1 MGSPSPTHIPLGR
14 LELRCPPL
22 PHTLVEALD
31 LVDHPERIDV
41 RTVTAMLERDPLVVA
56 RLLQTV
62 NSAYYG
68 LHRTVSSPERAVVM
82 LGPVAVVGIVVGMSM
97 LRLRSIFDGPA
108 GSCFSQ
114 LIRHSVATAY
124 LTSYLMDETAS
135 PDAEPAS
142 TVRRGPGFTAGLLH
156 DFGKII
162 LVYNFPTAAV
172 SLYEERALFHHVRT
186 DDVREMESLLF
197 GSDHTEAGEFAALKL
212 HFPDP
217 LRRVIRHHH
226 APERAGDAEALVS
239 AVAVANLAAHAMGHG
254 FGAKVSWDE
263 ALADPAWERYATHVP
278 PHTAETLAAALEARQ
293 DDLDQYVRSFT
304 DPSADAARMQRLR
317 GE

>member
-1 MGSPSPTHIPLGR
+1 MGSSPTTRIPLGR

-31 LVDHPERIDV
+31 LVDHPEQIEV

-82 LGPVAVVGIVVGMSM
+82 LGPVAVVGIIVGMSM
-97 LRLRSIFDGPA
+97 LRLRSVLDGPA

-124 LTSYLMDETAS
+124 LTSFLLDEAAE
-135 PDAEPAS
+135 PDAPKVHPA
-142 TVRRGPGFTAGLLH
+142 RRGAGFTAGLLH

-162 LVYNFPTAAV
+162 LVYNFPAEAV
-172 SLYEERALFHHVRT
+172 ALYEEQALNAHVST
-186 DDVREMESLLF
+186 DDFREMESLLF

-212 HFPDP
+212 HFPEP
-217 LRRVIRHHH
+217 LTRVIRHHH
-226 APERAGDAEALVS
+226 APERAGGGAAAEALVG

-254 FGAKVSWDE
+254 FGSPTSWED
-263 ALADPAWERYATHVP
+263 ALADPAWSLYATRTP
-278 PHTAETLAAALEARQ
+278 AFTIDTLAEALEARQ
-293 DDLDQYVRSFT
+293 DDLDRYVQAFA
-304 DPSADAARMQRLR
+304 DPQPSRRLR
-317 GE
+317 KV